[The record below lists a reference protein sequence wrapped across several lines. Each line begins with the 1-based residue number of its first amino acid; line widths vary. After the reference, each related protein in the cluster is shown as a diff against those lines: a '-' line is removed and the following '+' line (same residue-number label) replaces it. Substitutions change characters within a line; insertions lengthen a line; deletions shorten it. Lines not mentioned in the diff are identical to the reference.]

1 MSREN
6 TEVARR
12 GIEQLN
18 RQCSAEKLDLSL
30 FARDIVVDNSNAV
43 FDAAVYRGHDGVR
56 EWLSW
61 ARGMWK
67 RQQFEPKQ
75 FIPVDEDRVIVPV
88 RIVSVGRDDVE
99 VVARAAALVTVD
111 EGKITH
117 MQTFQSETD
126 ALEAMR
132 LSDIGG
138 AGARK

>member
-1 MSREN
+1 MSRES
-6 TEVARR
+6 TDIARR

-18 RQCSAEKLDLSL
+18 RQVSPEKLDLSL
-30 FARDIVVDNSNAV
+30 FAPGIVVDNSNAV
-43 FDAAVYRGHDGVR
+43 FDGAVYRGHDGVG

-67 RQQFEPKQ
+67 RQQFEPEQ

-88 RIVSVGRDDVE
+88 RIVSVGRDNVE

-117 MQTFQSETD
+117 MKTFQARGEALQAVGLSEQ
-126 ALEAMR
+126 AP
-132 LSDIGG
+132 SSN
-138 AGARK
+138 

>member
-6 TEVARR
+6 TEIARR

-18 RQCSAEKLDLSL
+18 RQVSAEKLDLSL
-30 FARDIVVDNSNAV
+30 FAPDIVVDNSNAA
-43 FDAAVYRGHDGVR
+43 FDGAVYRGHDGVC

-67 RQQFEPKQ
+67 RQQIEPEQ
-75 FIPVDEDRVIVPV
+75 FIPVDEDRVVVPV

-99 VVARAAALVTVD
+99 VVARAAALLTVD

-117 MQTFQSETD
+117 MKTFQGRGEALQAVGLSEQ
-126 ALEAMR
+126 AP
-132 LSDIGG
+132 SSN
-138 AGARK
+138 